1 MPHNNEIIIARFEN
15 GFIGLEIRNRRFGR
29 RGSVVKAFKRDES
42 GRKGQA
48 EKLGT
53 IKPFMPI
60 LSVNDKDLRDVSYEK
75 CLNYL
80 KKASRPMCVKFGSR
94 ICVDDLPRVRASDL
108 ISKSIPERQY
118 KEHDRKESTFNRYV
132 MSQVQ
137 RPIVSIEQNKR
148 ASSADY
154 VSLLES
160 RKRLYRLQQQKLGTK
175 DLCMRVCCVC
185 KEVTFF
191 DSDRMRFLFRRC
203 PSCFLEFNEVVPLQI
218 SQKFDFGQP
227 AQNAAP
233 VHTFHNLHEG
243 MTLTILA
250 ASFGHRFNPKRS
262 VDVTKT
268 LQDIV
273 NASGKR
279 CINVEKNS
287 NMFQTLFLYRDPAP
301 GEKKTLHIRCCFGGA
316 YRKWEVY
323 AGALENSVLTSR
335 VSIHIPSTPWLR
347 ILEQSYYGH
356 PKDPSKRYEVSEILQ
371 YIVDSRGRGCFLE
384 INSDVNL
391 KELVG
396 DPDVGS
402 DKILNVKYELEGWM
416 GHITVNAI
424 AGYLF
429 DRIEINAPI
438 VTPQLIIFE
447 AVWGVLTEK
456 AEETKRSL
464 GSSMRLLKEMF
475 QTCVDI
481 TGAVQ
486 RQVDVYGYGR
496 YLVIDTTDDVIQ
508 MFNLKQYSNKEMDQ
522 RYVLFIRYSSRG
534 MNGHIIIEESQKSGH
549 LTERLCILAPK
560 YKSGINHAQLK
571 ESRKGNFVAPFIK
584 LSSAVYGEIGNC
596 CREYNVLPGI
606 QSMLDEYNGER
617 LVIAG
622 INEDEPD
629 YLFNYFD
636 DPVST
641 RIIQACRRIY
651 HVLTLKVFYPTEP
664 SAPWKLA
671 ENIL

>member
-1 MPHNNEIIIARFEN
+1 
-15 GFIGLEIRNRRFGR
+15 
-29 RGSVVKAFKRDES
+29 
-42 GRKGQA
+42 
-48 EKLGT
+48 
-53 IKPFMPI
+53 
-60 LSVNDKDLRDVSYEK
+60 
-75 CLNYL
+75 
-80 KKASRPMCVKFGSR
+80 
-94 ICVDDLPRVRASDL
+94 
-108 ISKSIPERQY
+108 
-118 KEHDRKESTFNRYV
+118 
-132 MSQVQ
+132 
-137 RPIVSIEQNKR
+137 
-148 ASSADY
+148 
-154 VSLLES
+154 
-160 RKRLYRLQQQKLGTK
+160 
-175 DLCMRVCCVC
+175 
-185 KEVTFF
+185 
-191 DSDRMRFLFRRC
+191 
-203 PSCFLEFNEVVPLQI
+203 
-218 SQKFDFGQP
+218 
-227 AQNAAP
+227 
-233 VHTFHNLHEG
+233 
-243 MTLTILA
+243 
-250 ASFGHRFNPKRS
+250 
-262 VDVTKT
+262 
-268 LQDIV
+268 
-273 NASGKR
+273 
-279 CINVEKNS
+279 
-287 NMFQTLFLYRDPAP
+287 
-301 GEKKTLHIRCCFGGA
+301 
-316 YRKWEVY
+316 
-323 AGALENSVLTSR
+323 
-335 VSIHIPSTPWLR
+335 
-347 ILEQSYYGH
+347 
-356 PKDPSKRYEVSEILQ
+356 
-371 YIVDSRGRGCFLE
+371 
-384 INSDVNL
+384 
-391 KELVG
+391 
-396 DPDVGS
+396 
-402 DKILNVKYELEGWM
+402 
-416 GHITVNAI
+416 
-424 AGYLF
+424 
-429 DRIEINAPI
+429 
-438 VTPQLIIFE
+438 
-447 AVWGVLTEK
+447 
-456 AEETKRSL
+456 
-464 GSSMRLLKEMF
+464 MRLLKEMF